1 MEHRKLRTALFD
13 RGIRMRVVADAI
25 GVSTRALYNKID
37 GRSPF
42 TWHEACIIQSRFF
55 PDLSKDELFV
65 KPNKELKRKNN
76 GTDTVKN

>member
-42 TWHEACIIQSRFF
+42 TWYEACIIQSRFF

-65 KPNKELKRKNN
+65 KPNQELK
-76 GTDTVKN
+76 GL

>member
-1 MEHRKLRTALFD
+1 MEHSKLRTALFD

-42 TWHEACIIQSRFF
+42 TWYEACVIQSRFF
-55 PDLSKDELFV
+55 PDLSKDDLFMSFAEENRRS
-65 KPNKELKRKNN
+65 KA
-76 GTDTVKN
+76 